1 MITHLDHIV
10 LTVSNIETTCR
21 FYKKTLGIESVEFKP
36 GRFALMLGAQ
46 KINLHEL
53 GKEFEPKA
61 NIPTLGSAD
70 LCLVSDE
77 SVLMLKERILAMD
90 IEILEGPVHRTGAT
104 GKLLSIY
111 FRDPDGNLV
120 EVANAVSDDK

>member
-10 LTVSNIETTCR
+10 LTVSDIQTTCR
-21 FYKKTLGIESVEFKP
+21 FYKETLEIESVEFRL
-36 GRFALMLGAQ
+36 GRFALILGAQ
-46 KINLHEL
+46 KINLHEF

-61 NIPTLGSAD
+61 NIPTPGSAD

-77 SVLMLKERILAMD
+77 SVLTIKERILAMG
-90 IEILEGPVHRTGAT
+90 IEVLEGPVHRTGAT
-104 GKLLSIY
+104 GKLVSIY

-120 EVANAVSDDK
+120 EVANAVSEDK